1 MEMIAGKGMDP
12 VILLNTSVFILAA
25 GLLFIRLFYNLIL
38 AVDRVFKNRFHPAG
52 YAAFLQL
59 KRTWYQSGFLAV
71 FLVMTIASGIFD
83 ANMAR
88 TMNQNMEEQIAYVTG
103 ADAVVEENFRLQ
115 VSKMEGKETSWK
127 YLEPDFGRYET
138 LIKENVCEDA
148 TRVLID
154 EKTDITAKNGTVFD
168 GNLMAIHT
176 KGFGETARLKDGVNK
191 EHWFYALNALAEEP
205 DGVIISSNL
214 ADKLKLKVGDTLSY
228 TRYLPAEIG
237 EDAMGS
243 RQAKVCAIID
253 CFPGYE
259 RYAYV
264 KDEEGNLNE
273 QEQYLL
279 VANYATVISAF
290 GQTPYQVWMKLS
302 DGVKETMFTKSFAA
316 AGVQPQHITLLQE
329 QLAGNRNSAMVQV
342 TNGMF
347 TLSFILSLVI
357 CSVGF
362 LLYWIMT
369 LKKRELLLGVYRA
382 MGMRMG
388 EVRKMILTE
397 QLFASAGP
405 VLAGGGI
412 GAVTT
417 LLFVRLLMVVYLPQK
432 HNLAIEIY
440 IYPTDLLKLLAV
452 LLAVMLFCYLIIRKI
467 LRSMK
472 IAKALRLGEDS

>member
-25 GLLFIRLFYNLIL
+25 GLLCIRLFYNLIL

-52 YAAFLQL
+52 NAAILQL

-88 TMNQNMEEQIAYVTG
+88 TMNQNMEEQIAYGIG
-103 ADAVVEENFRLQ
+103 ADAVAEENFRLQ
-115 VSKMEGKETSWK
+115 VSKMEGKETGWK

-138 LIKENVCEDA
+138 LIKENVCENA
-148 TRVLID
+148 TRVLVD

-168 GNLMAIHT
+168 GKLMAIHT
-176 KGFGETARLKDGVNK
+176 KEFGETARLKDGVNK

-205 DGVIISSNL
+205 DGVIISSSL

-264 KDEEGNLNE
+264 KDEDGNLNE

-302 DGVKETMFTKSFAA
+302 DGVKETMFTKSLAA
-316 AGVQPQHITLLQE
+316 AGVQPQQITLLQE
-329 QLAGNRNSAMVQV
+329 QLADNRNSAMVQV

-397 QLFASAGP
+397 QIFASAGP
-405 VLAGGGI
+405 VLAGGGV

-432 HNLAIEIY
+432 HNLAIEIF

>member
-1 MEMIAGKGMDP
+1 
-12 VILLNTSVFILAA
+12 
-25 GLLFIRLFYNLIL
+25 
-38 AVDRVFKNRFHPAG
+38 
-52 YAAFLQL
+52 
-59 KRTWYQSGFLAV
+59 
-71 FLVMTIASGIFD
+71 
-83 ANMAR
+83 
-88 TMNQNMEEQIAYVTG
+88 
-103 ADAVVEENFRLQ
+103 
-115 VSKMEGKETSWK
+115 
-127 YLEPDFGRYET
+127 
-138 LIKENVCEDA
+138 
-148 TRVLID
+148 
-154 EKTDITAKNGTVFD
+154 
-168 GNLMAIHT
+168 
-176 KGFGETARLKDGVNK
+176 
-191 EHWFYALNALAEEP
+191 
-205 DGVIISSNL
+205 
-214 ADKLKLKVGDTLSY
+214 
-228 TRYLPAEIG
+228 
-237 EDAMGS
+237 
-243 RQAKVCAIID
+243 
-253 CFPGYE
+253 
-259 RYAYV
+259 
-264 KDEEGNLNE
+264 
-273 QEQYLL
+273 
-279 VANYATVISAF
+279 
-290 GQTPYQVWMKLS
+290 
-302 DGVKETMFTKSFAA
+302 
-316 AGVQPQHITLLQE
+316 LQE

-347 TLSFILSLVI
+347 TLSFLLSLVI

-432 HNLAIEIY
+432 HNLTIEIY